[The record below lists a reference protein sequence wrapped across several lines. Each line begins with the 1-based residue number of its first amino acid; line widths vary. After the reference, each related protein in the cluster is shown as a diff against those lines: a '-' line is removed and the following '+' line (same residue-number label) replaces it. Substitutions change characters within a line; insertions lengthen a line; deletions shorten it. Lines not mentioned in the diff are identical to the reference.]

1 MAGNGGA
8 RPGAGRKS
16 KAVELGI
23 AGLAKEAIESKY
35 GSLKQGFEALIES
48 GDTALVKFVFEHA
61 AGKPK
66 DNVDITTD
74 GEKINQSPQLSEV
87 QFNKLIS
94 AIDEKSNPG

>member
-1 MAGNGGA
+1 MGNNGGA

-23 AGLAKEAIESKY
+23 AGLAKEAIAEKY
-35 GSLKQGFEALIES
+35 GSLKDGFTALLET
-48 GDTALVKFVFEHA
+48 GDTVLVKFVFEHA

-66 DNVDITTD
+66 EQVDITTD
-74 GEKINQSPQLSEV
+74 GEKLQSTPNLSDS

-94 AIDEKSNPG
+94 VIDEKSNPG